1 MLFTPLLALAT
12 YASVSP
18 AGLSAS
24 TSTSTPPSLT
34 PSSTSTSDASLPSP
48 TVASASDD
56 PNGSLLNQYQNGTPE
71 SERGTAGA
79 SILGP
84 QNISLEQESPSFMA
98 PPPTDSGSMW
108 PFALSHNRVQDGG
121 WARQQ
126 NDHDMS
132 LATMAGLN
140 MCLTAGGIRCRVNSV
155 DPLGRNYLADVY
167 PGDLWYFPRGIPHSI
182 QGLDDSAQ
190 GCEFLL
196 VLDDGTFSKES
207 TFLRTDWMAHRGL
220 ATNTTGGTV
229 EVIDSPRC
237 TFNIPQTIAIAE
249 ITVMPGGIRESH
261 VRLATFIN
269 PTSGTLICR
278 DFSKVA
284 SGTARMDFL
293 PTKQR
298 YLPLRLTLVPLTT
311 KPEIPARLQLSD
323 ETISQLQKV
332 KPVVAG
338 PSEW

>member
-12 YASVSP
+12 YASAAP

-24 TSTSTPPSLT
+24 ASTSTPPSLT

-140 MCLTAGGIRCRVNSV
+140 MCLTAGGIRTQETCGTS
-155 DPLGRNYLADVY
+155 
-167 PGDLWYFPRGIPHSI
+167 
-182 QGLDDSAQ
+182 QGESRTPSKASTIAPKD
-190 GCEFLL
+190 
-196 VLDDGTFSKES
+196 VLDDGTFSEDS
-207 TFLRTDWMAHRGL
+207 TFLRTDWMAHRSL

-237 TFNIPQTIAIAE
+237 TFNIPHTIAIAE

-311 KPEIPARLQLSD
+311 KPEIPAR
-323 ETISQLQKV
+323 TISQLQKV

-338 PSEW
+338 PGEW